1 MNVTIKK
8 ILKNPVG
15 LFSIIVI
22 SIYTIVAA
30 YGECVYRYNKIKDQT
45 PNYQQTNLD
54 NIYQSPSYKPDAD
67 FLGTDGLG
75 RSVFPRIIQGTR
87 IAFHVGI
94 ITSLIAIPIGVL
106 LGCLG
111 GYYGGK
117 TDTIIVWLYSSVSAM
132 PGLLF
137 ILAISMVV
145 GKGLLG
151 IYVGIGFTTWVGV
164 CRYIRAEVIKHKS
177 RQYVKAAR
185 ALGYSDT
192 RILFRHILPNI
203 SHIII
208 IVFSIRFP
216 AAIATEVFISFIGI
230 GVENE
235 PSWGVMIAN
244 ARTRLWEGIWWEMTF
259 VTIAI
264 FLIILAFNLLGDLL
278 RDIFD
283 PRLN

>member
-1 MNVTIKK
+1 MNAAIKK
-8 ILKNPVG
+8 ILRNPVG
-15 LFSIIVI
+15 LFSIIII
-22 SIYTIVAA
+22 SIYTIVAV

-45 PNYQQTNLD
+45 PSYQETNLD
-54 NIYQSPSYKPDAD
+54 NIYHSPSYKPGDN

-117 TDTIIVWLYSSVSAM
+117 MDAIIVWLYSSVSAM

-164 CRYIRAEVIKHKS
+164 CRYIRAEVIKHKN

>member
-1 MNVTIKK
+1 MNSKVKK
-8 ILKNPVG
+8 IFRNPVG
-15 LFSIIVI
+15 LLSIII
-22 SIYTIVAA
+22 IIFYTLLAI
-30 YGECVYRYNKIKDQT
+30 YGECVYRYNQVKDQT
-45 PNYQQTNLD
+45 PGYMQTDLD
-54 NIYQSPSYKPDAD
+54 NVYRSPTYKPGNH

-75 RSVFPRIIQGTR
+75 RDVFSRIIQGTR
-87 IAFHVGI
+87 IAFHVGVV
-94 ITSLIAIPIGVL
+94 TSLIAIPIGVL

-117 TDTIIVWLYSSVSAM
+117 IDTVVVWLYSSVSAM

-177 RQYVKAAR
+177 RQYVKAAK
-185 ALGYSDT
+185 ALGYSNT

>member
-1 MNVTIKK
+1 MNSNIKK
-8 ILKNPVG
+8 IFRSPVG
-15 LFSIIVI
+15 LLSIIIITV
-22 SIYTIVAA
+22 YTFLAI
-30 YGECVYRYNKIKDQT
+30 YGECVYRYNQVKDQT
-45 PNYQQTNLD
+45 PGYMQTNLD
-54 NIYQSPSYKPDAD
+54 NIYQHPSYKIGNG

-75 RSVFPRIIQGTR
+75 RDVFSRIIQGTR
-87 IAFHVGI
+87 IAFHVGV

-117 TDTIIVWLYSSVSAM
+117 TDTIVVWLYSSVSAM

-177 RQYVKAAR
+177 RQYVKAAQ
-185 ALGYSDT
+185 ALGYSNT

-278 RDIFD
+278 RDVFD

>member
-1 MNVTIKK
+1 MNRNIKK
-8 ILKNPVG
+8 IFRSPVG
-15 LFSIIVI
+15 LLSIIIITV
-22 SIYTIVAA
+22 YTFLAI
-30 YGECVYRYNKIKDQT
+30 YGECVYRYNQVKDQT
-45 PNYQQTNLD
+45 PGYMQTDLD
-54 NIYQSPSYKPDAD
+54 NVYRSPTYKLGDN

-75 RSVFPRIIQGTR
+75 RNVASRIIQGTR

-117 TDTIIVWLYSSVSAM
+117 TDTIVVWLYSSVSAM

-177 RQYVKAAR
+177 RQYVKAAQ
-185 ALGYSDT
+185 ALGYSNT

-235 PSWGVMIAN
+235 PSWGIMIAN

-278 RDIFD
+278 RDVFD

>member
-1 MNVTIKK
+1 MNSKIKK
-8 ILKNPVG
+8 IFKNKVG
-15 LFSIIVI
+15 LLSIII
-22 SIYTIVAA
+22 IIFYTFLAI
-30 YGECVYRYNKIKDQT
+30 YGECVYRYNRVKDQT
-45 PNYQQTNLD
+45 PGYMQTDLD
-54 NIYQSPSYKPDAD
+54 NVYRSPTYKPGNH

-75 RSVFPRIIQGTR
+75 RDVFSRIIQGTR

-117 TDTIIVWLYSSVSAM
+117 IDTVVVWLYSSVSAM

-177 RQYVKAAR
+177 RQYVKAAK
-185 ALGYSDT
+185 ALGYSNT

>member
-1 MNVTIKK
+1 MNSALKK
-8 ILKNPVG
+8 LFRSPVG
-15 LFSIIVI
+15 FLSITII
-22 SIYTIVAA
+22 TIYTFLAI
-30 YGECVYRYNKIKDQT
+30 YGECVYRYNQAKDQT
-45 PNYQQTNLD
+45 PSYMQTNLD
-54 NIYQSPSYKPDAD
+54 NIYRSPTYIPGKN

-75 RSVFPRIIQGTR
+75 RDVFSRIVQGTR

-106 LGCLG
+106 LGCFG

-117 TDTIIVWLYSSVSAM
+117 VDTIVVWLYSSVSAM

-177 RQYVKAAR
+177 RQYVKAAQ
-185 ALGYSDT
+185 ALGYSNT

-259 VTIAI
+259 VTLAI

>member
-1 MNVTIKK
+1 MKDALYK
-8 ILKNPVG
+8 ILRNPIG
-15 LFSIIVI
+15 LVSLLIIC
-22 SIYTIVAA
+22 IYTVIAI
-30 YGECVYRYNKIKDQT
+30 YGECVYRYNQVNDKT
-45 PNYQQTNLD
+45 PVYQKTDLN
-54 NIYQSPSYKPDAD
+54 NVYQKPTYKLGKH

-75 RSVFPRIIQGTR
+75 RDVGARIIQGTR

-94 ITSLIAIPIGVL
+94 VTSLIAIPIGVL
-106 LGCLG
+106 FGCLG

-117 TDTIIVWLYSSVSAM
+117 VDAIIVWLYSSVSAM

-164 CRYIRAEVIKHKS
+164 CRYIRAEVIKHKD
-177 RQYVKAAR
+177 RQYVKAAK
-185 ALGYSDT
+185 ALGYSNN

-216 AAIATEVFISFIGI
+216 AAVATEVFISFIGI
-230 GVENE
+230 GVEDE

-278 RDIFD
+278 RDIYD
-283 PRLN
+283 PRV